1 MRKYLQKKKR
11 MKSCDKKNWPR
22 GYYAKWDM
30 SNGER
35 AIPYDVVYMCIESTK
50 WANGCIDPKNM
61 LVVARKE
68 WKGDGYTRWERL
80 RGTKFQL

>member
-1 MRKYLQKKKR
+1 MNSKGNHSQNKKAPYWTWEDICKKKR
-11 MKSCDKKNWPR
+11 TKSCDKKNWPR

-35 AIPYDVVYMCIESTK
+35 ARPYDVVYMCIESTK

-68 WKGDGYTRWERL
+68 W
-80 RGTKFQL
+80 